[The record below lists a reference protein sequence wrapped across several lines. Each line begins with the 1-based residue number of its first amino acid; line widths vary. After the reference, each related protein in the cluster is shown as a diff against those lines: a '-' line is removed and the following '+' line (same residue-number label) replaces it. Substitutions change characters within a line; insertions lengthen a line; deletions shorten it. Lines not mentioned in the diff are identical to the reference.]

1 MSSPAD
7 PALEG
12 ELSPCDRSNGSCPR
26 GGRRLG
32 VGVSQVLRG
41 RQRRE
46 EGRRRRG
53 CQALGVSWT
62 REKEKKRTQWPGTE
76 SLEWL

>member
-1 MSSPAD
+1 M
-7 PALEG
+7 
-12 ELSPCDRSNGSCPR
+12 
-26 GGRRLG
+26 G